1 MKEDLRKQVAT
12 LAVVGAERILEREI
26 DQAAHSDIVEK
37 LVAEL

>member
-1 MKEDLRKQVAT
+1 MGQVAT

-26 DQAAHSDIVEK
+26 NQAAHSDIVEK